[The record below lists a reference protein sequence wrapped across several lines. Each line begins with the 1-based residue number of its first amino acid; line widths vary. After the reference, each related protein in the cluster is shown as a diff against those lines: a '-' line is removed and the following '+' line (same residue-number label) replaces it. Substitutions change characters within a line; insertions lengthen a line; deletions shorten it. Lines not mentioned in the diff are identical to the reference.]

1 MSVLWQFGSFLRERQ
16 RWVLVALLVVL
27 HLTLL
32 AGAETTVGLM
42 CWIVDVG
49 FFILWQPFIQSE
61 RKLGAGTL
69 CLIAAVLAIGA
80 WLFSWWFLILWVVVL
95 ASLLGGRVMMLGH
108 RPTRIFYLS
117 AFAYLLAALLVWLMP
132 KVVPGAA
139 LIGPSLETPFALGAP
154 FLFLV
159 MLLIPSPRETRL
171 PSRGMVDFFYSL
183 FILLL
188 ISVVMLGSLAF
199 MLLSRSLYIEA
210 VFKTL
215 VSMAAMLLLVA
226 WAWNPRPGFSGIG
239 VFLSRYLLTIGLP
252 FETWLQRLMDCAA
265 GESDPEAFLAKAF
278 EGMAELPWVSGGTWS
293 PAGGAGAGARAGAG
307 RFGQES
313 SFRRD
318 FPGQPL
324 VFALFT
330 KHKLSP
336 ALIWHFHL
344 LLQLTNEYYAA
355 KQRARELQQM
365 SYLRAVHETG
375 ARLTHDVKNLL
386 QSLNNLCYVA
396 QSTDRADEIGSERL
410 NQLLQRQLPQIAQ
423 RLHQTLEK
431 LQQPQAPQGAAG
443 EDDAPAAAWWERA
456 RQRYAHDDIEFATVE
471 FVAGAS
477 VPVTLFDSALDNLL
491 QNALR
496 KRQSDADLR
505 VRVVL
510 AADAARLGVCDTGGA
525 VPAAIVDGLLQAPV
539 ASEDGLGIGLYHAA
553 RQAEGYGF
561 SLALASNVQGAV
573 CFELARADSSRL
585 RGA

>member
-1 MSVLWQFGSFLRERQ
+1 MSVLWRFGSFLRERQ

-32 AGAETTVGLM
+32 AGADSTVGLM

-108 RPTRIFYLS
+108 RPTRIFYLA

-132 KVVPGAA
+132 KVVPDAA

-154 FLFLV
+154 FLFLI
-159 MLLIPSPRETRL
+159 MLLIPSPREIRL

-265 GESDPEAFLAKAF
+265 SESDPEAFLAQAF

-293 PAGGAGAGARAGAG
+293 PAAGARAGAG

-313 SFRRD
+313 SFRHD

-396 QSTDRADEIGSERL
+396 QTTDRADEIGCERL
-410 NQLLQRQLPQIAQ
+410 NELLQRQLPLITQ

-431 LQQPQAPQGAAG
+431 LQQPQAPKGAAG
-443 EDDAPAAAWWERA
+443 EGALPAAIWWERLQ
-456 RQRYAHDDIEFATVE
+456 QRYAHEPVDFGEVDFTRD
-471 FVAGAS
+471 AS
-477 VPVTLFDSALDNLL
+477 VPAALFDSVADNLL
-491 QNALR
+491 QNALL
-496 KRQSDADLR
+496 KRQKETDLA
-505 VRVVL
+505 VRVTL
-510 AADAARLGVCDTGGA
+510 APDASRLTVCDTGSPVA
-525 VPAAIVDGLLQAPV
+525 SAIADELFSAPV
-539 ASEDGLGIGLYHAA
+539 PSEDGLGIGLYHAA
-553 RQAEGYGF
+553 RQAEAYGF
-561 SLALASNVQGAV
+561 ALALAGNARGMV
-573 CFELARADSSRL
+573 CFELRHADARHPARNP
-585 RGA
+585 A

>member
-1 MSVLWQFGSFLRERQ
+1 MSVLWRFGSFLRERQ

-108 RPTRIFYLS
+108 WPTRVFYLA

-132 KVVPGAA
+132 KVVPDPA

-154 FLFLV
+154 FLFLI
-159 MLLIPSPRETRL
+159 MLLIPSPREIRL

-265 GESDPEAFLAKAF
+265 SESDPEAFLAQAF
-278 EGMAELPWVSGGTWS
+278 EGMAELPWISGGTWS
-293 PAGGAGAGARAGAG
+293 PATGARAGAG

-313 SFRRD
+313 SFRHD

-336 ALIWHFHL
+336 ALVWHFHL

-396 QSTDRADEIGSERL
+396 QSTDRADDIGCERL
-410 NQLLQRQLPQIAQ
+410 NQLLQRQLPLITQ

-443 EDDAPAAAWWERA
+443 EGELSAAAWWESLQ
-456 RQRYAHDDIEFATVE
+456 QRYAHSAVDFSRVDFTHD
-471 FVAGAS
+471 AS
-477 VPVTLFDSALDNLL
+477 VPAALFDSVADNLL
-491 QNALR
+491 QNALL
-496 KRQSDADLR
+496 KRQKETGLVIRVTLAPDAS
-505 VRVVL
+505 
-510 AADAARLGVCDTGGA
+510 RLTVSDTGSPVVNA
-525 VPAAIVDGLLQAPV
+525 IAAELFSAPV
-539 ASEDGLGIGLYHAA
+539 PSEDGLGIGLYHAA
-553 RQAEGYGF
+553 RQAEAYGY
-561 SLALASNVQGAV
+561 SLALAGNTGGVV
-573 CFELARADSSRL
+573 CFELLRADARDPA
-585 RGA
+585 RQA

>member
-1 MSVLWQFGSFLRERQ
+1 MSVLWRFGSFLRERQ

-32 AGAETTVGLM
+32 AGAESTVGLM

-132 KVVPGAA
+132 KVVPDAA

-159 MLLIPSPRETRL
+159 MLLIPSPREIRL

-265 GESDPEAFLAKAF
+265 SESDPEAFLAQAF
-278 EGMAELPWVSGGTWS
+278 EGMAELPWISGGAWS
-293 PAGGAGAGARAGAG
+293 PTAGARAGAG

-313 SFRRD
+313 SFLHD

-336 ALIWHFHL
+336 ALVWHFHL

-396 QSTDRADEIGSERL
+396 QSTDRADEIGGERL

-443 EDDAPAAAWWERA
+443 EGELPAAAWWESLQ
-456 RQRYAHDDIEFATVE
+456 QRYAHSAVDFSRVDFTHD
-471 FVAGAS
+471 AS
-477 VPVTLFDSALDNLL
+477 VPVALFDSVADNLL
-491 QNALR
+491 QNALL
-496 KRQSDADLR
+496 KRQKETGLSIRVTLAQDASCLM
-505 VRVVL
+505 
-510 AADAARLGVCDTGGA
+510 VCDTGSPVA
-525 VPAAIVDGLLQAPV
+525 NAIATELFSAPV
-539 ASEDGLGIGLYHAA
+539 PSEDGLGIGLYHAA
-553 RQAEGYGF
+553 RQAEAYGY
-561 SLALASNVQGAV
+561 SLALADNTRGMV
-573 CFELARADSSRL
+573 CFELFRADARDPA
-585 RGA
+585 RQA

>member
-1 MSVLWQFGSFLRERQ
+1 MSVLWRFGSFLRERQ
-16 RWVLVALLVVL
+16 RWVLVALLGVL

-32 AGAETTVGLM
+32 AGAESTVGLM

-132 KVVPGAA
+132 KVVPDPA
-139 LIGPSLETPFALGAP
+139 LIGPSLEAPIALGAP
-154 FLFLV
+154 FLCVV
-159 MLLIPSPRETRL
+159 MLLIPSPREIRL

-265 GESDPEAFLAKAF
+265 SESDPEAFLAQAF
-278 EGMAELPWVSGGTWS
+278 EGMAELPWISGGTWS
-293 PAGGAGAGARAGAG
+293 PTTGARAGAG

-313 SFRRD
+313 SFRHD

-336 ALIWHFHL
+336 ALVWHFHL

-396 QSTDRADEIGSERL
+396 QSTDRADDIGCERL
-410 NQLLQRQLPQIAQ
+410 NQLLQRQLPLITQ

-431 LQQPQAPQGAAG
+431 LQQPQSPQGAAG
-443 EDDAPAAAWWERA
+443 EGALPAAVWWA
-456 RQRYAHDDIEFATVE
+456 GLQQRYAHEPVDFSDVDFARD
-471 FVAGAS
+471 AG
-477 VPVTLFDSALDNLL
+477 VPAALFDSVADNLL
-491 QNALR
+491 QNALL
-496 KRQSDADLR
+496 KRQKETGLAIRVTLAPDAS
-505 VRVVL
+505 
-510 AADAARLGVCDTGGA
+510 RLTVCDTGSPVA
-525 VPAAIVDGLLQAPV
+525 NAIAAELFSAPV
-539 ASEDGLGIGLYHAA
+539 PSEDGLGIGLYHAA
-553 RQAEGYGF
+553 RQAEAYGY
-561 SLALASNVQGAV
+561 SLALAGNAGGVV
-573 CFELARADSSRL
+573 CFELLRADARDPA
-585 RGA
+585 RQA

>member
-1 MSVLWQFGSFLRERQ
+1 MSVLRRLGHFLRDRQ

-32 AGAETTVGLM
+32 AGPTSAVGLM
-42 CWIVDVG
+42 CWFVDVG
-49 FFILWQPFIQSE
+49 LFILWQPFIHSE
-61 RKLGAGTL
+61 RRLGAGTL
-69 CLIAAVLAIGA
+69 LLLAAVLATGA
-80 WLFSWWFLILWVVVL
+80 WLFSAWFLILWVAVL

-108 RPTRIFYLS
+108 RPTRIFYLT
-117 AFAYLLAALLVWLMP
+117 AFAYLLGALLVSLMP
-132 KVVPGAA
+132 KVVPAPS
-139 LIGPSLETPFALGAP
+139 LTGPSLEAPFAWGAP
-154 FLFLV
+154 LIFV
-159 MLLIPSPRETRL
+159 IMLLIPSPREIRL
-171 PSRGMVDFFYSL
+171 PTRGMVDFFYSL

-199 MLLSRSLYIEA
+199 MLLSQSLYIEA

-265 GESDPEAFLAKAF
+265 WENDPETFLAQAF
-278 EGMAELPWVSGGTWS
+278 EGLQELPWVV
-293 PAGGAGAGARAGAG
+293 GGAWVPAPGARAGSG
-307 RFGQES
+307 RFGGES
-313 SFRRD
+313 PFRQD

-324 VFALFT
+324 VFTLYT
-330 KHKLSP
+330 RHKLSP

-396 QSTDRADEIGSERL
+396 QSTDEAGSERI
-410 NQLLQRQLPQIAQ
+410 NQLLKRQLPQITQ

-431 LQQPQAPQGAAG
+431 LQQPQGPRAAEDGDGGLSAG
-443 EDDAPAAAWWERA
+443 EWWERL
-456 RQRYAHDDIEFATVE
+456 RQRYAQDDVE
-471 FVAGAS
+471 LAS
-477 VPVTLFDSALDNLL
+477 VAFASGARVPATLFDSVADNLL
-491 QNALR
+491 QNALL
-496 KRQSDADLR
+496 KRQADGGLR
-505 VRVVL
+505 IRAEL
-510 AADAARLGVCDTGGA
+510 AADASRLRVCDSGSP
-525 VPAAIVDGLLQAPV
+525 VPDEVVADLFLAPV
-539 ASEDGLGIGLYHAA
+539 PSEDGLGIGLYHAA

-561 SLALASNVQGAV
+561 SLALASNAAGEV
-573 CFELARADSSRL
+573 CFELARAGTLVGGR
-585 RGA
+585 RP

>member
-1 MSVLWQFGSFLRERQ
+1 MSVLWRFGSFLRERQ

-32 AGAETTVGLM
+32 AGAESTVGLM

-69 CLIAAVLAIGA
+69 FLIAAVLAVGA

-108 RPTRIFYLS
+108 WPTRVFYLA

-132 KVVPGAA
+132 KVVPDPA

-154 FLFLV
+154 FLFLA
-159 MLLIPSPRETRL
+159 MLLIPSPREIRL

-265 GESDPEAFLAKAF
+265 GESDPEAFLAQAF
-278 EGMAELPWVSGGTWS
+278 EGMAELPWVSGGAWS
-293 PAGGAGAGARAGAG
+293 PADGARAGAG

-313 SFRRD
+313 SFRHD

-324 VFALFT
+324 AFALFT

-396 QSTDRADEIGSERL
+396 QSTDRADEIGGERL
-410 NQLLQRQLPQIAQ
+410 NQLLQRQLPQITQ

-443 EDDAPAAAWWERA
+443 EGELPAAAWWESLQ
-456 RQRYAHDDIEFATVE
+456 QRYAHSAVDFSRVDFTHD
-471 FVAGAS
+471 AS
-477 VPVTLFDSALDNLL
+477 VPVALFDSVADNLL
-491 QNALR
+491 QNALL
-496 KRQSDADLR
+496 KRQKETGLAIRVTLARDAS
-505 VRVVL
+505 
-510 AADAARLGVCDTGGA
+510 RLIVCDTGS
-525 VPAAIVDGLLQAPV
+525 PV
-539 ASEDGLGIGLYHAA
+539 ANAIAAELFSVPVPSEDGLGIGLYHAA
-553 RQAEGYGF
+553 RQAEAYGF
-561 SLALASNVQGAV
+561 ALALVGNTHGVV
-573 CFELARADSSRL
+573 CFELARGAAQSSERQ
-585 RGA
+585 A